1 MVSKNAMSKFFH
13 NLSIEALSKS
23 DDLILIKFDAISKLN
38 KSLNDLLT
46 GEALTFEAE
55 RVSRMI
61 IFLDQPVF
69 VSEEQSDNSRI
80 EKDTVRNILNDGK
93 IDFLTDTDHISLSNT
108 AEEIKQQRI
117 DENKLFI
124 ETELKKTKETL
135 KR

>member
-117 DENKLFI
+117 DENKLLI